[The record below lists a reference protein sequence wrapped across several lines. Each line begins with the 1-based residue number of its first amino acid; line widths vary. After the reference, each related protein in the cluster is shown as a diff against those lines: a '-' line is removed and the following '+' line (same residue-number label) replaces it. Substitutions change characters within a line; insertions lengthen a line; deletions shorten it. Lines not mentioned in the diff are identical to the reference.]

1 MQCTVSCL
9 RHGPQFAYAR
19 MQPLHGCTTLI
30 LSYRTRHIFCKV
42 VKGDIHLRSDNPLW
56 CFFACDTGDTVPIQG
71 TALMIA
77 LGQANT
83 RLQGKFT
90 APLRLLSHAH
100 LRCKPAQ
107 STPNIDELLAV
118 DLEAPEI
125 AADMQSIQEKLGATF
140 EVSLTCS
147 PCSGRTDAA

>member
-1 MQCTVSCL
+1 ML
-9 RHGPQFAYAR
+9 
-19 MQPLHGCTTLI
+19 
-30 LSYRTRHIFCKV
+30 
-42 VKGDIHLRSDNPLW
+42 
-56 CFFACDTGDTVPIQG
+56 
-71 TALMIA
+71 A

-83 RLQGKFT
+83 RLQGKLT
-90 APLRLLSHAH
+90 APLRLLRHVH

-147 PCSGRTDAA
+147 PCSGGTDAA